1 VRFLSLMWSLE
12 THLGRNVDEWA
23 SVYFEERSVPIKLA
37 FLRQITQIDAKL
49 LALIFYRFCLLTT
62 PNFVVFKFK
71 FLWTLKLAAQ
81 SNKLIK

>member
-1 VRFLSLMWSLE
+1 MWSLE

-49 LALIFYRFCLLTT
+49 MAAALIFY
-62 PNFVVFKFK
+62 
-71 FLWTLKLAAQ
+71 
-81 SNKLIK
+81 I

>member
-1 VRFLSLMWSLE
+1 MRFLSLMWSLE

-37 FLRQITQIDAKL
+37 FLRQITQIDAM
-49 LALIFYRFCLLTT
+49 IFYRFCLLTT

-71 FLWTLKLAAQ
+71 FLWTLKFSPQ
-81 SNKLIK
+81 TNKLIK